1 MNESNNKPVQRKE
14 RERLNLPF
22 RQRKFDLGRWV
33 YAHHKALLATVI
45 LYLVLA
51 ISFVTVRIVLEKQ
64 QHDSEIYYFDPEEF
78 ERLQEELERAQE
90 LNRMLNEM
98 QEPQGPV
105 QNRVSNEN
113 AADTGEEFRNDKGL
127 DAREIFDRAE
137 AAQQAMRDNR
147 SRQQRGEQE
156 IQDMIDNHN
165 RGGSEDDGKEP
176 SSSRVEGN
184 VMVSYSLSAP
194 VRNAVYLYKPAY
206 KCQGGGTVV
215 VEITVNRNGDVTAAT
230 VKSAT
235 RDDYCMTTTA
245 VDAALQSRFNIDS
258 SAPEKQVGTIIY
270 QFVAQ

>member
-1 MNESNNKPVQRKE
+1 MNKSNERPQQSRE

-33 YAHHKALLATVI
+33 YAHRNALMVTVI
-45 LYLVLA
+45 VYLVLA
-51 ISFVTVRIVLEKQ
+51 ISFVTVRIVLERQ
-64 QHDSEIYYFDPEEF
+64 QHESEIYYFDPEEF

-98 QEPQGPV
+98 QEAEGPV

-113 AADTGEEFRNDKGL
+113 AEDTGEEFRNDKGL

-165 RGGSEDDGKEP
+165 RSGAEEDGKEP
-176 SSSRVEGN
+176 ASSRVEGN

-194 VRNAVYLYKPAY
+194 VRSAVYLYKPAY

-245 VDAALQSRFNIDS
+245 TDAALQSRFNIDP
-258 SAPEKQVGTIIY
+258 SAPEKQIGTITY